1 MSVSENSNNST
12 SVWMSIVVPAVLA
25 LISGIVAAA
34 VLVKDVEAKADRS
47 IDKTNDTN
55 ARMTRIEDKID
66 TMMLTTREN
75 WVSLRK
81 VEEDIAE
88 LKREMPRLRESVNG
102 RSY

>member
-47 IDKTNDTN
+47 IEKTNDTN

>member
-12 SVWMSIVVPAVLA
+12 SVWMSIVVPAILA

-47 IDKTNDTN
+47 IEKTNDTN